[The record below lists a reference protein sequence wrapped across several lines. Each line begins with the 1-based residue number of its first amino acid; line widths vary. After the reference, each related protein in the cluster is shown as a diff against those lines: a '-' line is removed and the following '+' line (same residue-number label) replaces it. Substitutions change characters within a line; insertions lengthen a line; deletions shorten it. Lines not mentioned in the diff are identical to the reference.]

1 MEQLK
6 TAPLDALDCKNRPQR
21 SIRRTIIEDLNTLYY
36 FTQVVEHGG
45 FAPAGRAL
53 DMPKSK
59 LSRRIAQLEERL
71 GVRLIH
77 RTSRHCSLTE
87 IGQAYYQRCLAMR
100 VEAESAAEVIER
112 NRSEPQGL
120 VRISC
125 PTALLNSWVGP
136 MLTRYMVKYPRV
148 ELFIESTNRR
158 VDLLHE
164 GFDIALRVRFPP
176 LENTDMV
183 MKVLSNSTQC
193 LVGSPV
199 YREGLSSPASPADLN
214 GLPSVHWGSAQRE
227 YQWELFGPDGTRA
240 LIRHAPRMVTDDL
253 LALRHAVLAG
263 IGIAHLPTVVVRE
276 DLAAGRLV
284 ELVPGWTPKCGIVHA
299 IFASRRGLLPSV
311 RTLIDF
317 LAEEF
322 SQSDMA

>member
-1 MEQLK
+1 M
-6 TAPLDALDCKNRPQR
+6 
-21 SIRRTIIEDLNTLYY
+21 EDLNTLYY

-59 LSRRIAQLEERL
+59 LSRRVAELEERL
-71 GVRLIH
+71 GVRLLQ

-87 IGQAYYQRCLAMR
+87 IGQAYYQRCVAMR

-112 NRSEPQGL
+112 NRCEPRGL

-125 PTALLNSWVGP
+125 PTTLLNAWVGQ
-136 MLTRYMVKYPRV
+136 MLSRYMIRYPLV

-164 GFDIALRVRFPP
+164 GFDVALRVRFPP

-183 MKVLSNSTQC
+183 MRVLSNSTQC
-193 LVGSPV
+193 LVGLPSL
-199 YREGLSSPASPADLN
+199 RERLPEDFDPQALSQ
-214 GLPSVHWGSAQRE
+214 LPSVHWGSAQRD
-227 YQWELFGPDGTRA
+227 YQWELFQGENLEQRLVIP
-240 LIRHAPRMVTDDL
+240 HKPRMVTDDL
-253 LALRHAVLAG
+253 FALRHFVLAG
-263 IGIAHLPTVVVRE
+263 VGIAHLPRVAVRD
-276 DLAAGRLV
+276 DLASGRLV
-284 ELVPGWTPKCGIVHA
+284 EMLPGWDPRCGIVHA
-299 IFASRRGLLPSV
+299 IFPSRRGLLPSV
-311 RTLIDF
+311 RSLIDF

-322 SQSDMA
+322 SSSDI

>member
-1 MEQLK
+1 MM
-6 TAPLDALDCKNRPQR
+6 
-21 SIRRTIIEDLNTLYY
+21 EDLNTLYY

-59 LSRRIAQLEERL
+59 LSRRIAELEERL
-71 GVRLIH
+71 GVRLLH

-100 VEAESAAEVIER
+100 VEAESAAELIER

-136 MLTRYMVKYPRV
+136 MLTRYMLKYPLV

-158 VDLLHE
+158 VDLIHE

-183 MKVLSNSTQC
+183 MKVLGNSTQC
-193 LVGSPV
+193 VVGSPAWAE
-199 YREGLSSPASPADLN
+199 RLSSPASPADLS
-214 GLPSVHWGSAQRE
+214 GLPSLHWGAAQRE
-227 YQWELFGPDGTRA
+227 YQWELFGADGASA
-240 LIRHAPRMVTDDL
+240 LIRHTPRMVTDDL
-253 LALRHAVLAG
+253 LALRHAVVAG
-263 IGIAHLPTVVVRE
+263 IGIAHLPSVVVRD

-284 ELVPGWTPKCGIVHA
+284 DLVPSWAPKSGVIHA
-299 IFASRRGLLPSV
+299 IFPSRRGLLPSV

-317 LAEEF
+317 LGEEF
-322 SQSDMA
+322 NHADIA

>member
-1 MEQLK
+1 MV
-6 TAPLDALDCKNRPQR
+6 
-21 SIRRTIIEDLNTLYY
+21 EDLNTLYY
-36 FTQVVEHGG
+36 FTQVVEHQG
-45 FAPAGRAL
+45 FAAAGRAL

-71 GVRLIH
+71 GVRLMH

-87 IGQAYYQRCLAMR
+87 IGHEYYQRCLAMR

-136 MLTRYMVKYPRV
+136 MLTRYMLKYPLV

-158 VDLLHE
+158 VDLIHE

-176 LENTDMV
+176 LESSDLV
-183 MKVLSNSTQC
+183 MKVLGNSTQC
-193 LVGSPV
+193 LVGHPDFLP
-199 YREGLSSPASPADLN
+199 RLSHPASPADLS
-214 GLPSVHWGSAQRE
+214 GLPSLHWGAAQRE
-227 YQWELFGPDGTRA
+227 YHWELFGPNEA
-240 LIRHAPRMVTDDL
+240 LAQIRHKPRMVTDDL
-253 LALRHAVLAG
+253 IALRQAALAG
-263 IGIAHLPTVVVRE
+263 IGIVHLPSVVVR
-276 DLAAGRLV
+276 DDIAAGRLV
-284 ELVPGWTPKCGIVHA
+284 QLVPDWTPKCGIVHA
-299 IFASRRGLLPSV
+299 IFPSRRGLLPSV

-317 LAEEF
+317 LGEAF
-322 SQSDMA
+322 SHSDMT

>member
-1 MEQLK
+1 MV
-6 TAPLDALDCKNRPQR
+6 
-21 SIRRTIIEDLNTLYY
+21 EDLNTLYY
-36 FTQVVEHGG
+36 FTQVVEHHG
-45 FAPAGRAL
+45 FAAAGRAL

-59 LSRRIAQLEERL
+59 LSRRIAELEERL
-71 GVRLIH
+71 GVRLLH

-100 VEAESAAEVIER
+100 VEAESAAELIER

-136 MLTRYMVKYPRV
+136 MLTRYMLKYPLV

-158 VDLLHE
+158 VDLIHE

-183 MKVLSNSTQC
+183 MKVLGNSTQSV
-193 LVGSPV
+193 VGSPAFLP
-199 YREGLSSPASPADLN
+199 RLSTPASPADLS
-214 GLPSVHWGSAQRE
+214 GLPSLHWGAAQRE
-227 YQWELFGPDGTRA
+227 YQWELFGADGSSA
-240 LIRHAPRMVTDDL
+240 MIRHTPRMVTDDL
-253 LALRHAVLAG
+253 LALRHAAIAG
-263 IGIAHLPTVVVRE
+263 LGIVHLPSVVVRDE
-276 DLAAGRLV
+276 IAAGHLV
-284 ELVPGWTPKCGIVHA
+284 ELVPGWVPKSGIIHA
-299 IFASRRGLLPSV
+299 IFPSRRGLLPSV

-317 LAEEF
+317 LGEEF
-322 SQSDMA
+322 SRSDIA

>member
-1 MEQLK
+1 M
-6 TAPLDALDCKNRPQR
+6 
-21 SIRRTIIEDLNTLYY
+21 EDLNSLYY

-45 FAPAGRAL
+45 FAAAGRAL

-59 LSRRIAQLEERL
+59 LSRRISQLEERL

-77 RTSRHCSLTE
+77 RTSRHCSLTD

-100 VEAESAAEVIER
+100 VEAESAAELIER

-136 MLTRYMVKYPRV
+136 MLTRYMLKYPLV

-158 VDLLHE
+158 VDVIHE

-176 LENTDMV
+176 LENTDLV
-183 MKVLSNSTQC
+183 MKVLGNSTQS
-193 LVGSPV
+193 LVGCPAFLE
-199 YREGLSSPASPADLN
+199 RLSSPALPADLS
-214 GLPSVHWGSAQRE
+214 GLPSLHWGAAQRE
-227 YQWELFGPDGTRA
+227 YQWELFGPDA
-240 LIRHAPRMVTDDL
+240 ASAVIRHHPRLVTDDL
-253 LALRHAVLAG
+253 IALRQAVLAG
-263 IGIAHLPTVVVRE
+263 LGIAHLPAVVVRE

-284 ELVPGWTPKCGIVHA
+284 ELVPGWAPKCGIVHA
-299 IFASRRGLLPSV
+299 IFPSRRGLLPSV

-317 LAEEF
+317 LGEEF
-322 SQSDMA
+322 SQSDIA

>member
-1 MEQLK
+1 MV
-6 TAPLDALDCKNRPQR
+6 
-21 SIRRTIIEDLNTLYY
+21 EDLNTLYY

-59 LSRRIAQLEERL
+59 LSRRIAELEDRL
-71 GVRLIH
+71 GVRLLH

-100 VEAESAAEVIER
+100 VEAESAAELIER

-136 MLTRYMVKYPRV
+136 MLTRYMLKYPLV

-158 VDLLHE
+158 VDLIHE

-183 MKVLSNSTQC
+183 MKVLGNSTQC
-193 LVGSPV
+193 LVGSPAFAD
-199 YREGLSSPASPADLN
+199 RLSSPASPADLS
-214 GLPSVHWGSAQRE
+214 GLPSVHWGAAQRE
-227 YQWELFGPDGTRA
+227 YQWELFGADGASA

-253 LALRHAVLAG
+253 LALRYAVLAG
-263 IGIAHLPTVVVRE
+263 IGIAHLPSVVVR
-276 DLAAGRLV
+276 DDIAAGRLV
-284 ELVPGWTPKCGIVHA
+284 ELVPGWAPKCGIVHA
-299 IFASRRGLLPSV
+299 IFPSRRGLLPSV

-317 LAEEF
+317 LGEEF
-322 SQSDMA
+322 SHSDIA